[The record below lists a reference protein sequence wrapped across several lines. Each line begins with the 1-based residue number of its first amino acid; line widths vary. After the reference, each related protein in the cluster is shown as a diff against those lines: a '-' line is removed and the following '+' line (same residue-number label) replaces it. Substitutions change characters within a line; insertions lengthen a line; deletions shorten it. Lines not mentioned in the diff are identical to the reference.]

1 MSCFKKEQK
10 SPKYY
15 PQCQV
20 KGVDADAR
28 SVVVQQSVFLGEG
41 VGQATKL
48 YGGFKP
54 E

>member
-1 MSCFKKEQK
+1 MQLEQK
-10 SPKYY
+10 SPNND
-15 PQCQV
+15 PQFQV
-20 KGVDADAR
+20 KCVDADTR

-48 YGGFKP
+48 YGGFTP